1 MTVGEFANL
10 VASMRMHQK
19 RYFQTRRKDD
29 LANAKWLEDKVDK
42 ALDEHYARLEKEG
55 NLNNR
60 SQNESEA

>member
-19 RYFQTRRKDD
+19 RYFQSRRKDD

-42 ALDEHYARLEKEG
+42 ALEERNSRIQPETAVEVEG
-55 NLNNR
+55 
-60 SQNESEA
+60 